1 MVRVLLLSLAGSIS
15 FAGFALIFLLPDT
28 TGLIAGSA
36 IVIFGA
42 VTVWL
47 VEQHTRKSLD
57 ADTTFNRLMKADGE
71 DFVLRDRKDRG
82 QGE

>member
-1 MVRVLLLSLAGSIS
+1 MVRVLLLSLAGSVV

-28 TGLIAGSA
+28 TGLIAGSGL
-36 IVIFGA
+36 VFFGA

-47 VEQHTRKSLD
+47 VEHRTSKSLES
-57 ADTTFNRLMKADGE
+57 DTAFNRWIKAGGE
-71 DFVLRDRKDRG
+71 DFVLRDRNDRD